1 MAELT
6 TRRPCAGHSSAN
18 DLARRPSQLSL
29 HSDGSID
36 LDNGGGPPSA
46 SADLLRR
53 SQDLRS
59 SQNSLP
65 SVDVEREVGSHLPR
79 PLRAGWVLRGL
90 HLWSQLSAP
99 TCAAKLPCAHLHCDC
114 QQRALRQDRGLC
126 CRETCP
132 CRGTHASWRR
142 RWRSCRRCCSARCG
156 AARACRRRTRR
167 LPSLR
172 APPGASRRR
181 PPGRESKA

>member
-1 MAELT
+1 MVCCCLT
-6 TRRPCAGHSSAN
+6 KRRLCAGHSSAN

-65 SVDVEREVGSHLPR
+65 SVDVEREVGDHCPR
-79 PLRAGWVLRGL
+79 RLARSIACVQMGFIGRCTQGISLRSSICDHALVK
-90 HLWSQLSAP
+90 SDV
-99 TCAAKLPCAHLHCDC
+99 HCDVKVEQC
-114 QQRALRQDRGLC
+114 LLQ
-126 CRETCP
+126 
-132 CRGTHASWRR
+132 
-142 RWRSCRRCCSARCG
+142 
-156 AARACRRRTRR
+156 
-167 LPSLR
+167 
-172 APPGASRRR
+172 
-181 PPGRESKA
+181 